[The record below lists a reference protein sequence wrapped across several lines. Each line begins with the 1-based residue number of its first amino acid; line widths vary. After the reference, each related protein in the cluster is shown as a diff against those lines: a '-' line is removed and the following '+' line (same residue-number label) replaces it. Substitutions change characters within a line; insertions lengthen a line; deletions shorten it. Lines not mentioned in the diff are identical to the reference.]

1 MKTYARIQDNT
12 VVELFS
18 TDGDISSMFHPAL
31 IWVDVTAEAVAPKE
45 GWSYKDGEF
54 SAAPAPSNDLLW
66 KQFQMTAQI
75 AINESDLTI
84 LRCYERSVPVPAEWS
99 SYRTALRVILGSKSG
114 DPSISLPSKPAYPSG
129 T

>member
-31 IWVDVTAEAVAPKE
+31 VWVDVTGQAVQQ
-45 GWSYKDGEF
+45 GWSYKDGAF
-54 SAAPAPSNDLLW
+54 SAPPLPSNDLLW
-66 KQFQMTAQI
+66 KQFQMTAQL
-75 AINESDLTI
+75 ALNESDLTI
-84 LRCYERSVPVPAEWS
+84 LRCYERSVPVPVEWA
-99 SYRTALRVILGSKSG
+99 SYRSSLRIILGSKSG
-114 DPSISLPSKPAYPSG
+114 DPSMSLPSKPAYPSG